1 MTADAPVFMDKR
13 GKGRVDP
20 NDVRQLDES
29 PVQLGRVLGLFRPYR
44 GKLSV
49 LTLIIMTASVVGLAQ
64 PFLIK
69 TVIDDALPSG
79 NTSLLIWSVAG
90 MLVVA
95 VITGMLG
102 VVQTWLATSVG
113 QRVMHRLRTDV
124 FAHIEAQALDF
135 FKRTRS
141 GEIQSRLINDIA
153 GLQSV
158 ITTTATSVA
167 SNLTT
172 AVATAAA
179 MAVLNWRLALISLVV
194 LPPAVLTTRRVAL
207 LRRELTGRRQQALAE
222 LHGQVSEALSVNGAL
237 LTKTL
242 GLSQRRLAEFERTSD
257 TLVDLELRSQLA
269 GRWRMA
275 TMQIVFAVIPAVIY
289 LAAGFPQ
296 TSGEVSIGTLI
307 AFTTLQV
314 SIFRPILG
322 LLNVGVQWVSSMAL
336 LSRIFGYLDLP
347 IAVTPP
353 AVAVPLQPADV
364 LGEVRLEKLSF
375 RYPDGEEDAL
385 SEINLVIPAGHSVG
399 IVGET
404 GSGKSTLAAL
414 MVRLADPSAGR
425 ITIDGLDLRD
435 LDPDDLA
442 RVVGVVSQEA
452 YLVHDT
458 IAANLL
464 LARPDAPPAQLWEAL
479 EAAQIA
485 DLVRSLPEGLDTVVG
500 SRGHRFSGGER
511 QRLAIARTLLRDPRI
526 LVLDEA
532 TSSLDNETER
542 ELQAA
547 LDNLIQ
553 GRTTLTIAHRLS
565 TITHADLIVALDRG
579 RIVESGSHNE
589 LLESGG
595 VYARLAA
602 DFSDF
607 SDYRPRL
614 AVSAML

>member
-1 MTADAPVFMDKR
+1 MTADAPLFVDKR
-13 GKGRVDP
+13 GSGRIDP
-20 NDVRQLDES
+20 NDRRQLDES

-242 GLSQRRLAEFERTSD
+242 GLSGRRLAEFERTSD

-314 SIFRPILG
+314 SISRPLLG
-322 LLNVGVQWVSSMAL
+322 LLTVAVPWASSLAL

-364 LGEVRLEKLSF
+364 LGVRLEKLSF

-464 LARPDAPPAQLWEAL
+464 LARHDAPPAQLWEAL